1 MCQCLFRG
9 DDWRVIFAVGA
20 ASLHLFSSAAS
31 NSVNFQ
37 HHYHSYRHSIST
49 LDGHFRHTMDNP
61 AYLRSISIGNGNV
74 NSGNVTNSNNIVNVN
89 KVIADEN
96 PEIMQWLSPLDPR
109 RRHQGVRTD
118 RLDGVGNWILETNE
132 FREWRSNESGVD
144 KAVLFC
150 CGDPGVGKTYLR

>member
-1 MCQCLFRG
+1 MESNLCCWSCIASSFQLCCLKFCKPPT
-9 DDWRVIFAVGA
+9 
-20 ASLHLFSSAAS
+20 SLPQLS
-31 NSVNFQ
+31 NN
-37 HHYHSYRHSIST
+37 IST

-118 RLDGVGNWILETNE
+118 RLDGVGNWILEKNE
-132 FREWRSNESGVD
+132 FGSGEAMKVEWIRLSYFAAGIPEWG
-144 KAVLFC
+144 
-150 CGDPGVGKTYLR
+150 RHI